1 MPSDR
6 HHHSHRRNGRR
17 RHPLHRSYRDFA
29 SRRRRGWGFNL
40 YRNTRRGRIG
50 GVAAGLADYWDV
62 APWVVRLGWIAL
74 FLFTGTL
81 ALWLYLGAWI
91 ALAPRPTRDD
101 VGDAADPDE
110 PAYEDAEVE
119 MEYDERRH
127 HYRPRKVFRYSDSSW
142 LAGPAAPPWSVLNAM
157 TALDDG
163 LVISVAGADYDFIS
177 ARSAN

>member
-40 YRNTRRGRIG
+40 YRNTRRGKIG

-127 HYRPRKVFRYSDSSW
+127 HYRPRKVFRYSDSS
-142 LAGPAAPPWSVLNAM
+142 SVRLQRARERMDNALRRVEAMESYVTSRRYRLNREFSQ
-157 TALDDG
+157 L
-163 LVISVAGADYDFIS
+163 
-177 ARSAN
+177 